1 MPIYT
6 ELVMTV
12 INGLRTSVPSVDYAI
27 LVTGR
32 LKERRFIN
40 CGWLRQQQQPFEIVG
55 EKAWEEPFH
64 LFD

>member
-1 MPIYT
+1 
-6 ELVMTV
+6 MTV
-12 INGLRTSVPSVDYAI
+12 INELHISAPSVDYAI
-27 LVTGR
+27 PVTGR

-40 CGWLRQQQQPFEIVG
+40 CGWLRKQQQPFKIVG